1 VVVLTSFIKKGFL
14 QMGFSDEQVVVFPDG
29 VDLSLFANLPSR
41 EECRRR
47 LGLSGEQPII
57 GYIGRFQTLGCEKGI
72 PELVQAMAHLRS
84 IDGKEPLLLCV
95 GGPMDPVP
103 TYLKLAYRAGVP
115 ERRLKFVDHV
125 PQVDVPYWIR
135 AFDIAVAPFP
145 MNEHYAY
152 FMSPLKLFEYMAA
165 GVPIVAT
172 DLPSV
177 REVLR
182 HGENAWLVEPGDK
195 TALATGIT
203 HVLRDG
209 ALKAT
214 IAAAAQQSAKKYTWE
229 RRASSILNQL

>member
-1 VVVLTSFIKKGFL
+1 
-14 QMGFSDEQVVVFPDG
+14 
-29 VDLSLFANLPSR
+29 
-41 EECRRR
+41 
-47 LGLSGEQPII
+47 
-57 GYIGRFQTLGCEKGI
+57 
-72 PELVQAMAHLRS
+72 
-84 IDGKEPLLLCV
+84 
-95 GGPMDPVP
+95 
-103 TYLKLAYRAGVP
+103 
-115 ERRLKFVDHV
+115 
-125 PQVDVPYWIR
+125 
-135 AFDIAVAPFP
+135 
-145 MNEHYAY
+145 
-152 FMSPLKLFEYMAA
+152 
-165 GVPIVAT
+165 VPIVAT